1 MNFETLIIYGIVHI
15 IKIVAYYYIPYL
27 NIKAKWKMQH
37 LSKLLIEYITGVSFV
52 SVRPEWLK
60 NPMTG
65 RNLEL
70 DCYNDELSIAL
81 EYNGKQ
87 HYKYT
92 PRFHKSTE
100 EFELQ
105 VYRDILK
112 KKLCNKNGVDLII
125 VPYTVQKEEI
135 CSYILRKLY
144 RIKEARQKYSTEG

>member
-1 MNFETLIIYGIVHI
+1 MNFETLIIYGIMHI
-15 IKIVAYYYIPYL
+15 IHIVAYYYIPYL
-27 NIKAKWKMQH
+27 HIKAKWKMQH
-37 LSKLLIEYITGVSFV
+37 LSKLLIEYITDVSFI
-52 SVRPEWLK
+52 SVRPDWLK

-65 RNLEL
+65 KNLEL

-92 PRFHKSTE
+92 PRFHKSME

-144 RIKEARQKYSTEG
+144 RIKEARQNSI